1 MGNAACASRTIFGR
15 GDIEE
20 FACKDVG
27 DSSLSDA
34 EELREREDAWEAV
47 LSEATS
53 VDGKPPCD
61 MSEKELGDQGELLAE
76 SYLRQRD
83 YEILARKY
91 KNLGGE
97 ADIIA
102 REDDCVV
109 FVEVKTRLTSPQD
122 EDIVPELAVTLDK
135 QERYRKIA
143 LYYLIDHR
151 ESNFVRFD
159 VIAIKIHGERQASL
173 RHLVGAFVC
182 DL

>member
-1 MGNAACASRTIFGR
+1 MGYAACASRTVFGK
-15 GDIEE
+15 GDIEK
-20 FACKDVG
+20 FICRDVG
-27 DSSLSDA
+27 DGSPSDT
-34 EELREREDAWEAV
+34 EELREREVAWEAV

-53 VDGKPPCD
+53 ADGKPPCA
-61 MSEKELGDQGELLAE
+61 MSEKELGDQGERRAE

-91 KNLGGE
+91 KNPGGE

-109 FVEVKTRLTSPQD
+109 FVEVKTRLASPKD

-151 ESNFVRFD
+151 ESSFVRFD